1 MPLSAKLGPMAALPR
16 TDCQVCTRDVAI
28 TRRGLVYRHDPKGGR
43 DRELKSCPGSL
54 KPVQAPAGT
63 LLLFVSPDAEQ
74 APVDEPEPAAA
85 LF

>member
-1 MPLSAKLGPMAALPR
+1 MPSLPR
-16 TDCQVCTRDVAI
+16 TECPACTRDVAV

-54 KPVQAPAGT
+54 KPVQAPEGA
-63 LLLFVSPDAEQ
+63 LLLFVAAEEDVPRN
-74 APVDEPEPAAA
+74 APRNVPRPEAAP

>member
-1 MPLSAKLGPMAALPR
+1 MASLPR
-16 TDCQVCTRDVAI
+16 TECPVCTRDVAV

-54 KPVQAPAGT
+54 KPVQAPEGS
-63 LLLFVSPDAEQ
+63 LLLFVSPEASATVPD
-74 APVDEPEPAAA
+74 PELPKAVG

>member
-1 MPLSAKLGPMAALPR
+1 MAALPR
-16 TDCQVCTRDVAI
+16 TECPVCTRDVAV

-43 DRELKSCPGSL
+43 DPELRSCPGSL

-63 LLLFVSPDAEQ
+63 LLLFVSLDLEDPAE
-74 APVDEPEPAAA
+74 PVELPEAVG